1 MTSYGSLS
9 PAVFPVFF
17 NCKLIQPG
25 TIVYS
30 IYTETRYSGTPFLA
44 ATILTL
50 LTTKKK
56 IAVIC
61 YFCPP
66 PAPCYTP
73 KVRETVRVSL
83 DLHLF
88 FLLLQSILLAWRRG
102 IKVSIISV
110 LSFLHLNQVQV
121 NHMCKCGF
129 YCSVEKCTVKHNL
142 IFGTLFHLLARNILL
157 NVKTITKYLAQAV
170 AKVTWAERQSN
181 TVYMQ

>member
-25 TIVYS
+25 TIVCS
-30 IYTETRYSGTPFLA
+30 IYTEIRYSGTPFLA

-50 LTTKKK
+50 LTTKKNSSNLLFLSPSSSLLHTK
-56 IAVIC
+56 G
-61 YFCPP
+61 
-66 PAPCYTP
+66 
-73 KVRETVRVSL
+73 KGDRVSL

-88 FLLLQSILLAWRRG
+88 FLLLQSILLAWRRA
-102 IKVSIISV
+102 IKVSIKSV

-129 YCSVEKCTVKHNL
+129 YCSVEKCTGK
-142 IFGTLFHLLARNILL
+142 A
-157 NVKTITKYLAQAV
+157 
-170 AKVTWAERQSN
+170 QSN
-181 TVYMQ
+181 LWYLVPLAGKKHSSQC

>member
-1 MTSYGSLS
+1 MPSYGSLS

-25 TIVYS
+25 TIVCS
-30 IYTETRYSGTPFLA
+30 IYTEIRYSGTPFLA

-50 LTTKKK
+50 LTKKK
-56 IAVIC
+56 KNCSNLLFLSPSSSLLHTKGKGDSQSFIRSSFVL
-61 YFCPP
+61 PP
-66 PAPCYTP
+66 SPIHTLGM
-73 KVRETVRVSL
+73 KERNK
-83 DLHLF
+83 
-88 FLLLQSILLAWRRG
+88 G
-102 IKVSIISV
+102 INQSV

-121 NHMCKCGF
+121 NHMCKCVF

-170 AKVTWAERQSN
+170 AKVTWAKRQSN
-181 TVYMQ
+181 TVYVQ